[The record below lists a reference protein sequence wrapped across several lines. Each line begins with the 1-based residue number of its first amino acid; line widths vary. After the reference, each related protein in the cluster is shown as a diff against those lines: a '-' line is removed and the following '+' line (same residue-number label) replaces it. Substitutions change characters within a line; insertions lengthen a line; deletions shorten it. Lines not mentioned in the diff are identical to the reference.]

1 MKSVFSLFLV
11 LFLFLACAEKVR
23 KPKAEKPPAFR
34 SLYEDGLSLLEKG
47 DIEEAKKVFNKITAI
62 RSDVAEGYAGLALS
76 EAEEKNFDNA
86 MNYARRAIEK
96 EPASVAAL
104 FAMARIM
111 TLSHEDLAGLQKA
124 VQLFDRAIDLAP
136 RNDRLHYY
144 KGLTLKKA
152 QDYEKAIHAFIKA
165 LAIEGPYAKRA
176 EIELHTLRHVERLKP
191 DSKQSWKIGLKEA
204 IARGD
209 LAYFLVEELDL
220 PGLIKK
226 YRPDDRSAIGKTGSL
241 VITDIADHPA
251 KEKIYLLV
259 RLDIMDVYPD
269 QTFKADKALTRA
281 HFAVTL
287 QRLLVYLS
295 RDESIQTRYSGTS
308 STISDVPSTH
318 YAYNAVRVM
327 IDLDIMQTSDDAFHP
342 SETISGMTAL
352 AAMNEISSV
361 VERI

>member
-11 LFLFLACAEKVR
+11 LVLLSACAEKAR
-23 KPKAEKPPAFR
+23 KPKVEKPPAFR

-47 DIEEAKKVFNKITAI
+47 DIEEAKKVFNRIIAM

-76 EAEEKNFDNA
+76 EAEEMNFDNA

-96 EPASVAAL
+96 EPASMAAL

-124 VQLFDRAIDLAP
+124 LQLFDRAIDLDP

-204 IARGD
+204 IGRGD
-209 LAYFLVEELDL
+209 LAYLLVEELDL

-226 YRPDDRSAIGKTGSL
+226 YRPDDRSVVEKTGSM

-269 QTFKADKALTRA
+269 QTFRADKALTRA

-327 IDLDIMQTSDDAFHP
+327 IDLDIMQTSDDVFHP